1 MFALDSVLVPA
12 EGCPVR
18 EVDEGFVILAKDGET
33 THSLDGLGAF
43 IWRRFDGKK
52 DLAAILADIVAEYD
66 VVADR
71 ATQDLLEF
79 AEALHAAGLVRQA

>member
-1 MFALDSVLVPA
+1 MFELENVLVPQ

-18 EVDEGFVILAKDGET
+18 EVDEGFVILAQDGET

-52 DLAAILADIVAEYD
+52 DLAAILADVVAEYD
-66 VVADR
+66 VPTDQ
-71 ATQDLLEF
+71 ATKDLLEF
-79 AEALHAAGLVRQA
+79 VEALHAAGLIEKS

>member
-1 MFALDSVLVPA
+1 MFELDNMIVPQ

-18 EVDEGFVILAKDGET
+18 EVDEGFVILAPDGET

-43 IWRRFDGKK
+43 IWERFDGKK

-66 VVADR
+66 V
-71 ATQDLLEF
+71 ATDLAMRDLLEF
-79 AEALHAAGLVRQA
+79 VEALHTAGLVRAA